1 MRPPHLRLKC
11 DRFCL
16 FQKSI
21 LTSASWVM
29 PFWNTTK
36 FAEKYI
42 VRITQIQYHHKQD
55 CPDDDVELHFNPPM
69 QSKSNQKYGND
80 CREIQNH
87 IQTNPIQSKISSSWE
102 ISSQILANWKWDQ
115 PDDDFEQFASA
126 RIWFQPPN
134 SKLVLLEI
142 WRYLQRNTA
151 WVPHK
156 YLWIG
161 NKINPMMILS
171 SLPEVDFNLP
181 ILKLVLVEIWGYLQ
195 RNTASLP
202 HKYMWIRNMIIVM
215 TIFSILIDFP
225 FFRSQIWP
233 PVPEICHSEIR
244 KHLQRNTILESHKYM
259 WIGNMIILMMM
270 LNSLLLPE
278 IDFLLPIQR

>member
-1 MRPPHLRLKC
+1 MMLN
-11 DRFCL
+11 
-16 FQKSI
+16 SI
-21 LTSASWVM
+21 STLQCKVSPIRNMGMT
-29 PFWNTTK
+29 
-36 FAEKYI
+36 AEKYK
-42 VRITQIQYHHKQD
+42 ITFKLIQ
-55 CPDDDVELHFNPPM
+55 F
-69 QSKSNQKYGND
+69 NQKYHHP
-80 CREIQNH
+80 EKY
-87 IQTNPIQSKISSSWE
+87 SV

-171 SLPEVDFNLP
+171 SLLLPEVDFNLP

-259 WIGNMIILMMM
+259 WIGNMIIVMMM

-278 IDFLLPIQR
+278 LHFLLPIQR